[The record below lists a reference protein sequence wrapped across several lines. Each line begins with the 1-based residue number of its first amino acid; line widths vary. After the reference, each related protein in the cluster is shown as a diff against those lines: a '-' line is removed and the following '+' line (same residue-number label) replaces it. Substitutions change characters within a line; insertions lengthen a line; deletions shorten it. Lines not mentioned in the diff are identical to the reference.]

1 MTNLEWIC
9 LKSLIGQVT
18 WFGLEESREFWDFI
32 SAICGSLPHNC
43 LDSIATMEEA
53 KSAKA
58 KVHTGARDLIRRS
71 IKTHSMYII
80 LYPIY
85 ILYIYTIYMYTMWK
99 IIEGIKICRKYKNM

>member
-71 IKTHSMYII
+71 IKTHSKLSFIAPKSNVCSEA
-80 LYPIY
+80 LR
-85 ILYIYTIYMYTMWK
+85 L
-99 IIEGIKICRKYKNM
+99 KNKTLSL